1 MDELYSRIS
10 KLYEKKG
17 DEAQALVWYK
27 RFDEVKDSI
36 FNATRDFAL
45 SEIKAKYR
53 LEQYQNELRI
63 SEITI
68 LKKEKST
75 QVMLLLFLLSSVS
88 AVLIWLIMY
97 QKNKYYE
104 RIVRQYRDSVNLR
117 KQVREHDAVPS
128 DDRHDVL
135 YQELLRLMDIERLYR
150 DKDITLDKLSAVLKT
165 NRSYLSKTINEHS
178 GRNFNKFIN
187 KYRISEA
194 IERLSK
200 SDEDCLLK
208 AMATDLGFNSPSTFY
223 KAFYEETGVSPSVY
237 RKKIIELSRKET
249 SR

>member
-1 MDELYSRIS
+1 
-10 KLYEKKG
+10 
-17 DEAQALVWYK
+17 
-27 RFDEVKDSI
+27 
-36 FNATRDFAL
+36 
-45 SEIKAKYR
+45 
-53 LEQYQNELRI
+53 
-63 SEITI
+63 
-68 LKKEKST
+68 
-75 QVMLLLFLLSSVS
+75 
-88 AVLIWLIMY
+88 
-97 QKNKYYE
+97 
-104 RIVRQYRDSVNLR
+104 
-117 KQVREHDAVPS
+117 
-128 DDRHDVL
+128 
-135 YQELLRLMDIERLYR
+135 
-150 DKDITLDKLSAVLKT
+150 LDKLSAVLKT